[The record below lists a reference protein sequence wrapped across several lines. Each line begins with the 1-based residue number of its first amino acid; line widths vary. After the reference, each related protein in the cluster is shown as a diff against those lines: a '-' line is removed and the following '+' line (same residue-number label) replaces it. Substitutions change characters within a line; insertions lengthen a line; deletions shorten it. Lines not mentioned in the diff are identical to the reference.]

1 MKRYFLL
8 ALLTLI
14 TGYAY
19 SLPLYLRGVDVGL
32 IFNTDTL
39 LLDYESYQGGLGA
52 KLRDGPLAYRVTTDL
67 YLSTISESRAVT
79 VGLAL
84 EYHFSNGRLSPY
96 AGGYILGASAKARD
110 EATSQ
115 DWTETRTFDL
125 GFGGILGA
133 ELYVTRFLSLFAEY
147 DLGLTYSRVTTEDSI
162 GGQLSRAETADW
174 TLDLGVGNESKIGI
188 VIYLYRERKMDYVPF
203 SEIGRN

>member
-1 MKRYFLL
+1 MKRLL
-8 ALLTLI
+8 LVGLLSLLTTVVHTLP
-14 TGYAY
+14 AY
-19 SLPLYLRGVDVGL
+19 LQKVDLGIIL
-32 IFNTDTL
+32 NTDSL
-39 LLDYESYQGGLGA
+39 LLDYESYQGGVGA
-52 KLRDGPLAYRVTTDL
+52 KLNDGPFAYRLTSDL
-67 YLSTISESRAVT
+67 YFSTVSDSRVIT
-79 VGLAL
+79 LGLGV
-84 EYHFSNGRLSPY
+84 EYHFSNTRLSPY
-96 AGGYILGASAKARD
+96 AGGYVLGSSAKARD

-147 DLGLTYSRVTTEDSI
+147 DLGLTYSTVTIEESF
-162 GGQLSRAETADW
+162 GGRQSKAQTADW

-188 VIYLYRERKMDYVPF
+188 VIYLYQGRKMDYVPF